1 MRIRSC
7 VLCFS
12 LALVAGAV
20 PAFADDDNRNG
31 GVRSATVGTLVF
43 TPLAI
48 EGLTND
54 NDGNLYTPGR
64 RSAGD
69 PLPCPVWRVAIDNPA
84 LTVVGSIPPGAAG
97 FCSPSGLAF
106 DRAGSLY
113 VTETDRIYKFRPSAS
128 APPLGTLFASGV
140 PGTNG
145 LAFDEDGNL
154 WTGDGTT
161 GQGRVWKID
170 RDGNV
175 ALMFRI
181 PPLVN
186 LVGVGRNA
194 ITQPPGTAQ
203 PLVANGVA
211 FDSRR

>member
-1 MRIRSC
+1 
-7 VLCFS
+7 
-12 LALVAGAV
+12 
-20 PAFADDDNRNG
+20 
-31 GVRSATVGTLVF
+31 
-43 TPLAI
+43 
-48 EGLTND
+48 
-54 NDGNLYTPGR
+54 
-64 RSAGD
+64 
-69 PLPCPVWRVAIDNPA
+69 VAIDNPA

-113 VTETDRIYKFRPSAS
+113 VTETDRIYKFKPSAS

-181 PPLVN
+181 PP
-186 LVGVGRNA
+186 GQFGGRRPQCDHAAARNRA
-194 ITQPPGTAQ
+194 TAR
-203 PLVANGVA
+203 GE
-211 FDSRR
+211 RRCLR